1 LIDRKALE
9 KRISKLETAI
19 DTIAIE
25 GSMPDEETK
34 LFEWKKTLALQ
45 LKVMKIKLM
54 CNRTPT
60 LDDFSQ
66 EDQNFMKDFVRATL
80 PEDPMLPAM
89 RRTFWMVEK
98 GDTAIYELPLEDFVG
113 PMA

>member
-1 LIDRKALE
+1 
-9 KRISKLETAI
+9 
-19 DTIAIE
+19 
-25 GSMPDEETK
+25 MPDGEAK
-34 LFEWKKTLALQ
+34 FFDSKKIIILP
-45 LKVMKIKLM
+45 LKAMKIKLM

-66 EDQNFMKDFVRATL
+66 EEQDFMKDFVRATL
-80 PEDPMLPAM
+80 PEDPWMPAA

-98 GDTAIYELPLEDFVG
+98 GDASIYALPLEDFVG

>member
-1 LIDRKALE
+1 LIDLKALE
-9 KRISKLETAI
+9 KRISKLEAAI
-19 DTIAIE
+19 NPLAME
-25 GSMPDEETK
+25 GSMPNGETK
-34 LFEWKKTLALQ
+34 FFEWKKILKLQ
-45 LKVMKIKLM
+45 YEAMRIKIM

-80 PEDPMLPAM
+80 PKDPMMPAV
-89 RRTFWMVEK
+89 RKTFWMVEK

-113 PMA
+113 PMS